1 MNEPELVTLRS
12 YNEELVFLGQKLED
26 KQNEIERELKRLQ
39 VIKKAI
45 STVLESHPELALKFN

>member
-26 KQNEIERELKRLQ
+26 KQNEIERELKKLQ
-39 VIKKAI
+39 VVQKAI
-45 STVLESHPELALKFN
+45 STVLESHPELNLKAN

>member
-45 STVLESHPELALKFN
+45 STVLESHPELNLKAN